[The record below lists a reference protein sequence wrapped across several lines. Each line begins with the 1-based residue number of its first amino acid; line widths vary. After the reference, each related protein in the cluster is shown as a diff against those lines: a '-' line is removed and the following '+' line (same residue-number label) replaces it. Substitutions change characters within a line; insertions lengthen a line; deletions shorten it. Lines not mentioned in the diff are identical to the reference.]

1 MLGHLLFVAGTIE
14 KEALAD
20 RRPSNLHDAVNGAL
34 ERGHQGLALIGG
46 EIRAWTKQNEVRD
59 HDFFLLFASHRVRIV
74 FLNFVHFAF
83 LASLYF

>member
-1 MLGHLLFVAGTIE
+1 MLGHLLFIAGTIE

-20 RRPSNLHDAVNGAL
+20 CRPFDLHDTVNGAP
-34 ERGHQGLALIGG
+34 ERGHQGPALIGG
-46 EIRAWTKQNEVRD
+46 EIRTRPKQNDVGD

-74 FLNFVHFAF
+74 FLNFVHLAF